1 MELPWSGRAGAGV
14 CGGETGGS
22 LSHSGMGMGC
32 FVSAG
37 FKVWAIRVLFH
48 VYKSDDTSPLYYS
61 YSSDISVIY
70 IVRADTPLVGSRFF
84 AGIFALI
91 YRGGRRILESGGVS
105 IQTAEASS
113 S

>member
-37 FKVWAIRVLFH
+37 FKVWAILVRVLFH
-48 VYKSDDTSPLYYS
+48 VFKSDDTSRLSVLSLLLLILVVTVVCSPAVILDLCS
-61 YSSDISVIY
+61 Y
-70 IVRADTPLVGSRFF
+70 RAPQALCPLVAPSSPIPGSDSPR
-84 AGIFALI
+84 
-91 YRGGRRILESGGVS
+91 EDP
-105 IQTAEASS
+105 
-113 S
+113 